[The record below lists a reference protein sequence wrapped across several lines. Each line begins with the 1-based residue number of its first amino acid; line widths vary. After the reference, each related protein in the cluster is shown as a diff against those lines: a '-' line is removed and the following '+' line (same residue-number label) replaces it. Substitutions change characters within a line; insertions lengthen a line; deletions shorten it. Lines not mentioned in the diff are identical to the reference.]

1 MLNWAPNLLV
11 SVSLAWTLVGG
22 QCALCPDTQATRS
35 SQHDCCK
42 DAGQPDSRDS
52 HDKRCQGHGTA
63 FESYGKT
70 EIEQPAAGQTV
81 LPALTLDET
90 ATALIPGDPTALGHP
105 PPELCLLNSVLLI

>member
-1 MLNWAPNLLV
+1 V

-22 QCALCPDTQATRS
+22 QCALCPDTQATQA

-42 DAGQPDSRDS
+42 HAGQHDSRDS
-52 HDKRCQGHGTA
+52 HDKRCPAHGAA

-90 ATALIPGDPTALGHP
+90 AAALIPDDIAAYRHP
-105 PPELCLLNSVLLI
+105 PPERHLLNSVLLI